1 MKIIYL
7 DGSVSH
13 LHNDDTV
20 ELLSEELNI
29 SSEELIFKIENGTL
43 CDEEIDSII
52 NYFIVD
58 MEHGATCRYIFSKE
72 KIYFSD
78 NKEIL
83 EKYPYE
89 LYNIKNNYEH
99 LSDEYIEENLESIH
113 MKWGKYFILEL
124 SIPA

>member
-13 LHNDDTV
+13 LQNDETMDM
-20 ELLSEELNI
+20 LSEELNL
-29 SSEELIFKIENGTL
+29 SPEEVIFKVENGTL
-43 CDEEIDSII
+43 SDQEIDSIM

-58 MEHGATCRYIFSKE
+58 MECGATCRYIFTLE
-72 KIYFSD
+72 KIEFCD

-83 EKYPYE
+83 ERYPCIYD
-89 LYNIKNNYEH
+89 IKNNYIDMP
-99 LSDEYIEENLESIH
+99 DEYIEENLETIH

>member
-20 ELLSEELNI
+20 QLLSEELNI
-29 SSEELIFKIENGTL
+29 SSEELIFKIKNGTL

-52 NYFIVD
+52 KYFIVD
-58 MEHGATCRYIFSKE
+58 MECGATCRYIFSKE
-72 KIYFSD
+72 KIHFSD

-83 EKYPYE
+83 EKYPYV
-89 LYNIKNNYEH
+89 YNIKNNYGYY

>member
-13 LHNDDTV
+13 LHNDDIV

-29 SSEELIFKIENGTL
+29 STEELIFKVENGTL
-43 CDEEIDSII
+43 SDEEIDSII
-52 NYFIVD
+52 QYFIID
-58 MEHGATCRYIFSKE
+58 MECGATCRYIFTKE
-72 KIYFSD
+72 KIHFSD

-83 EKYPYE
+83 EKYSYI
-89 LYNIKNNYEH
+89 YNIKDIYGYY